1 MSINKSPPA
10 GETGMGGN
18 SAETLHPVT
27 YTPMRRGGGVGGS
40 RDGGLL
46 FEQVYIFFNFY
57 IKLPIYS
64 SDLGKSCSWYK

>member
-27 YTPMRRGGGVGGS
+27 YTPMRRGGGG
-40 RDGGLL
+40 
-46 FEQVYIFFNFY
+46 
-57 IKLPIYS
+57 
-64 SDLGKSCSWYK
+64 